1 MKPTERLALLTT
13 IAEQLY
19 GDRWRHAIA
28 RALGPYHPDGERDS
42 IDERLVRRWVAGDRP
57 VAEWVPGALVRM
69 LRARAADYETM
80 ARLAERAI
88 ARSRIAAGGR
98 K

>member
-1 MKPTERLALLTT
+1 MRPSDRLDLLTT

-28 RALGPYHPDGERDS
+28 RALGPYHPGGERDS
-42 IDERLVRRWVAGDRP
+42 IDERLVRRWVAGERP
-57 VAEWVPGALVRM
+57 VAEWVPEALARM
-69 LRARAADYETM
+69 LRGRAEILEDM
-80 ARLAERAI
+80 ARVVDLEI
-88 ARSRIAAGGR
+88 KRSRIADRAR